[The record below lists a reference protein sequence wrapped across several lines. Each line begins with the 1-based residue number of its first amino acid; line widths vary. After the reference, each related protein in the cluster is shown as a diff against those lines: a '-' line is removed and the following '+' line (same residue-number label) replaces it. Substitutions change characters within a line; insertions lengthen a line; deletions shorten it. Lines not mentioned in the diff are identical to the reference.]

1 MSYPRLTNL
10 YEGAGRTVLI
20 ILRSQP
26 RSWTLQPSQ
35 DVSLGCGL
43 DRVSTFSWWTA
54 IRVAPY
60 GGRRPRCR
68 GQFFALGAL
77 RLAPQVVASNPKP
90 WPLCTAAEF
99 ARRRYTPSLRLRK
112 SPDQKGGVTIV
123 YDGDRNRVSKTG
135 NATTSFRSFSAEK
148 FLGAIRGH

>member
-10 YEGAGRTVLI
+10 YQGAGRTVLI
-20 ILRSQP
+20 IVWSQP

-43 DRVSTFSWWTA
+43 DRVSTFSCWTA

-68 GQFFALGAL
+68 GQFFALGAATPCATSCGQQPQT
-77 RLAPQVVASNPKP
+77 LATLYRRGVRSAAVHSFLKWSTFAWWHAIALNSSGYCFQLPARQRNLAAS
-90 WPLCTAAEF
+90 
-99 ARRRYTPSLRLRK
+99 RLR
-112 SPDQKGGVTIV
+112 
-123 YDGDRNRVSKTG
+123 R
-135 NATTSFRSFSAEK
+135 
-148 FLGAIRGH
+148 